1 MTQDPRRE
9 ELAAHDER
17 GTRDGETVEVAPTHG
32 PEHDTEVH
40 PHVSKS
46 GERVVLNTIAGEVG
60 TEAVRAQAA
69 ALLRV
74 VGEAG
79 GLTQDELTERVHEAM
94 AATGAG
100 DQPTVVARSVA
111 RSGDNGTMAN
121 AGGAGATAGTVGSAV
136 AGGAVPAGAS
146 AIACT
151 AAGVSATG
159 GALS

>member
-17 GTRDGETVEVAPTHG
+17 GTRDGETVEVVPTHG

-46 GERVVLNTIAGEVG
+46 GERVVLNTIAGEDG

-111 RSGDNGTMAN
+111 EAIQRGIRSRLVIETDD
-121 AGGAGATAGTVGSAV
+121 
-136 AGGAVPAGAS
+136 GAVLGVYDAPADEVERVHPNVTDPAHEDRPFY
-146 AIACT
+146 T
-151 AAGVSATG
+151 
-159 GALS
+159 